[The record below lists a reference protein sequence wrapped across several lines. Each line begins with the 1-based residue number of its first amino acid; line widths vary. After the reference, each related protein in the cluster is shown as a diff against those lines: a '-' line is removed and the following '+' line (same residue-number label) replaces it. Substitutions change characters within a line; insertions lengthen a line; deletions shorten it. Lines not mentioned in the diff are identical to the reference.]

1 LSGIF
6 VSYRRSDSQGEAGRL
21 FDDLVQHFDEQT
33 VFMDVSAIE
42 AGRDFRKAIEEGVT
56 KCGVLL
62 VVIGPDWLNAKD
74 EHGAR
79 RLDDAGDFV
88 RIETASAL
96 RRDIPVIPVLVRAA
110 RMPSAEQLPDDLK
123 DLAYRNCIEL
133 THARWK
139 SDVRLLTESLRRLVG
154 SPGQTGQGTG
164 VSGAAAQTD
173 SASQVEPSKPEIESA
188 PRIDSAGIERV
199 SRELALHI
207 GPIASV
213 VVKRAASH
221 CSSVDDLYLKVA
233 DEIDSQTEREKFLKR
248 AAISATP
255 LPEVAR
261 IITAASETPAVKEA
275 SPAKENRAVLIAPPA
290 TPTTIGSPSS
300 SGWKYWL
307 IAGVCG
313 IALIGAL
320 VLGIRSRSTK
330 EPGQAQTTPL
340 PTIPPQTSSPQTTQ
354 NSPQPK
360 ETAELP
366 PVKTGEEALE
376 AVSVQKS
383 DHPKPAQRVRVP
395 QEVSQG
401 LLIKKVV
408 PEYPPLAR
416 QAHIQ
421 GMVIFNAD
429 ISKDGAVETL
439 KIITGH
445 PLLVPAALEAV
456 KQWRYKPYLLNG
468 ESVAVST
475 QIEVNFTLKGG

>member
-1 LSGIF
+1 M
-6 VSYRRSDSQGEAGRL
+6 

-56 KCGVLL
+56 QCGVLL

-74 EHGAR
+74 ERGAR

-110 RMPSAEQLPDDLK
+110 RMPTAEQLPDDLK

-139 SDVRLLTESLRRLVG
+139 SDVKLLTESLRRLVG
-154 SPGQTGQGTG
+154 SPGQTGQGAE
-164 VSGAAAQTD
+164 VSTQPPAAPQAD
-173 SASQVEPSKPEIESA
+173 SSKAEAVIASQ
-188 PRIDSAGIERV
+188 IDPADIERV
-199 SRELALHI
+199 SRELAQHI

-221 CSSVDDLYLKVA
+221 CTSLDDLYRKVA
-233 DEIDSQTEREKFLKR
+233 EEIDSQAERGKFLKR
-248 AAISATP
+248 APISSTL
-255 LPEVAR
+255 LPKVAQSM
-261 IITAASETPAVKEA
+261 IAASETPAVKA
-275 SPAKENRAVLIAPPA
+275 STPAKEKCAVVMATPA
-290 TPTTIGSPSS
+290 TTPVITVSQSS
-300 SGWKYWL
+300 SGWKFGQ
-307 IAGVCG
+307 IAGICAIV
-313 IALIGAL
+313 LILA
-320 VLGIRSRSTK
+320 VILGIRSHSTRERSQSQTIPQK
-330 EPGQAQTTPL
+330 TPSAQTALTQ
-340 PTIPPQTSSPQTTQ
+340 IAPPAAQ
-354 NSPQPK
+354 NAPQPK
-360 ETAELP
+360 ETSEFP
-366 PVKTGEEALE
+366 PVKTSAEVPEA
-376 AVSVQKS
+376 ATPAKS
-383 DHPKPAQRVRVP
+383 DQPKSLQRVHVP
-395 QEVSQG
+395 QEVSQS

-439 KIITGH
+439 RMITGH

-456 KQWRYKPYLLNG
+456 KQWRYKPYMLNG